1 MKDYDFAGWATR
13 NDLLCSDGR
22 TIRRD
27 AFKDCD
33 GKTVPIV
40 WNHDHNNPDNVL
52 GHGVLEN
59 RPEGVYMYGKFN
71 NSQRGV
77 SAKES
82 VFNGDVTALSIW
94 ANKLVQSEARDVL
107 HGDIKEV
114 SLVLAGANPGAY
126 IEDIVT
132 HGDSDEEAYIYAN
145 DFEPLELSHA
155 ESDDSDMTVMEVI
168 ETMNEQQ
175 QAVLLALIDAAKGD
189 NSMLNVFKDDES
201 DEDMS
206 HADDDESS
214 EDTGNSEESDDGEE
228 TVSDVLSTFNEEQAN
243 ALNILLGFAR
253 SNDDPA
259 ECMSDEERQ
268 AVIDAF
274 DTLDEKQ
281 QQVALYTI
289 GRVAENDINQND
301 EISEGGNS
309 MKHNVFEAQTNEN
322 EEVTVLSHAEE
333 MEIISDM
340 KKHGSLRE
348 SYLAHVDGAD
358 TALPSYTMGG
368 NTYNYGI
375 ANIGYLF
382 PENKELNGGAP
393 EFIKKPDAWVSAV
406 MNGVHRSPFARVK
419 TTFADITMDEA
430 RALGYKVKGQYKHEE
445 AFRLMKRTTDPT
457 TIYKKQKL
465 DRDDVID
472 ITGFD
477 VIAWIRGEMRMKLDE
492 EIARAILIGDGR
504 SSASDD
510 KIDELKV
517 RPIWTDE
524 DFFTLKEAVTVAA
537 DADEDAVARAFIRK
551 AIKARKNYRGSG
563 NCTLFTTEDMLTD
576 MLLLEDLNGRIIYD
590 SEAKLCSALRVKN
603 IITVPEMEN
612 KSRTVDGVA
621 RPLMGIIVN
630 MNDYNVGAD
639 KGGAVNMFDDF
650 DIDYNQQK
658 YLIETRIS
666 GALTKYHSAIVL
678 EKVVASAQE

>member
-13 NDLLCSDGR
+13 NDLVCTDGR
-22 TIRRD
+22 TIKRD
-27 AFKDCD
+27 AFKHCH
-33 GKTVPIV
+33 GKEVPIV

-59 RPEGVYMYGKFN
+59 RPEGVYVYGKFN
-71 NSQRGV
+71 NSARGL
-77 SAKES
+77 SAKEA
-82 VFNGDVTALSIW
+82 VIHGDVTALSIF
-94 ANKLVQSEARDVL
+94 ANKLKQNSNRDVL

-126 IEDIVT
+126 IEDVFA
-132 HGDSDEEAYIYAN
+132 HGEDESDEAYIYAN
-145 DFEPLELSHA
+145 DFEPLEICH
-155 ESDDSDMTVMEVI
+155 SDDSDDSNDSDDSDDGDETVLDVFNGMTEK
-168 ETMNEQQ
+168 QK
-175 QAVLLALIDAAKGD
+175 AVCLALMEAAKGEHMNKNKD
-189 NSMLNVFKDDES
+189 QIEHAETEETEKNEQTVQDVIESLNEDQYKTLSIMVALAAGEADEGSIDDETRAELKHTFDTFS
-201 DEDMS
+201 DTQKDVAYFIIGKVAE
-206 HADDDESS
+206 DDE
-214 EDTGNSEESDDGEE
+214 
-228 TVSDVLSTFNEEQAN
+228 
-243 ALNILLGFAR
+243 
-253 SNDDPA
+253 
-259 ECMSDEERQ
+259 
-268 AVIDAF
+268 
-274 DTLDEKQ
+274 
-281 QQVALYTI
+281 
-289 GRVAENDINQND
+289 NQND
-301 EISEGGNS
+301 KNIEGGNS
-309 MKHNVFEAQTNEN
+309 NMKKNVFEAQHT
-322 EEVTVLSHAEE
+322 EEMDDVMVLSHAEE
-333 MEIISDM
+333 LEIISDM

-348 SYLAHVDGAD
+348 SYLAHVDGAEA
-358 TALPSYTMGG
+358 ALPTYTMGDH
-368 NTYNYGI
+368 TYNYGM

-382 PENKELNGGAP
+382 PENKELNSGAP

-419 TTFADITMDEA
+419 TTFADVTMDEA

-465 DRDDVID
+465 DRDDIVD

-504 SSASDD
+504 STSSDD
-510 KIDELKV
+510 KIEETKV

-524 DFFTLKEAVTVAA
+524 DFFTIKEAVTVAA

-603 IITVPEMEN
+603 IVTVPEMEN
-612 KSRTVDGVA
+612 KKRNVEGVD

-678 EKVVASAQE
+678 EKVVAPAQA

>member
-1 MKDYDFAGWATR
+1 METYDFAGWATR
-13 NDLLCSDGR
+13 NDILCSDGR

-33 GKTVPIV
+33 GKQVPIV

-52 GHGVLEN
+52 GHGMLEN
-59 RPEGVYMYGKFN
+59 RPEGMYVYGKFN
-71 NSQRGV
+71 NSQRGQ

-82 VFNGDVTALSIW
+82 VLNGDVTALSIW
-94 ANKLVQSEARDVL
+94 ANKLVQSESRDVL
-107 HGDIKEV
+107 HGQIREV

-126 IEDIVT
+126 IEDVFA
-132 HGDSDEEAYIYAN
+132 HGDDFSDEAYIYAN
-145 DFEPLELSHA
+145 DFEPLEIYHSEDGEEP
-155 ESDDSDMTVMEVI
+155 ESKTVLDVFNTMSDE
-168 ETMNEQQ
+168 Q
-175 QAVLLALIDAAKGD
+175 QAVCLALIDAAKGG
-189 NSMLNVFKDDES
+189 NMLYNDEINHADEGEDYTVQDVLDSFDEEQTHALHVMAAIAAGEADAEDLS
-201 DEDMS
+201 DEDR
-206 HADDDESS
+206 
-214 EDTGNSEESDDGEE
+214 EEIAHS
-228 TVSDVLSTFNEEQAN
+228 
-243 ALNILLGFAR
+243 
-253 SNDDPA
+253 
-259 ECMSDEERQ
+259 
-268 AVIDAF
+268 F
-274 DTLDEKQ
+274 DTLDDVQQDVAYFVIGQIASEK
-281 QQVALYTI
+281 
-289 GRVAENDINQND
+289 GDENDDNF
-301 EISEGGNS
+301 EGGNS
-309 MKHNVFEAQTNEN
+309 MKHNIFEADMYED
-322 EEVTVLSHAEE
+322 EDTVLSHADE
-333 MEIISDM
+333 MDIIAGM
-340 KKHGSLRE
+340 KQFGSLRE
-348 SYLAHVDGAD
+348 SFLAHVDGAD
-358 TALPSYTMGG
+358 TALPTYTYGD
-368 NTYNYGI
+368 NTYNYGM

-382 PENKELNGGAP
+382 PENKELGTGAP
-393 EFIKKPDAWVSAV
+393 EFIKKPDAWVSSV

-419 TTFADITMDEA
+419 TTFADVTMDEA

-477 VIAWIRGEMRMKLDE
+477 VVAWIRGEMREKLNE

-504 SSASDD
+504 SSSSED

-524 DFFTLKEAVTVAA
+524 DFFTIKKDVSVAA
-537 DADEDAVARAFIRK
+537 DADEDAIARAFIRA
-551 AIKARKNYRGSG
+551 AIKSRKDYRGSG

-590 SEAKLCSALRVKN
+590 SESKLCSALRVKN
-603 IITVPEMEN
+603 IVTVPDMEN
-612 KSRTVDGVA
+612 QKRTVEGVD

-678 EKVVASAQE
+678 EQVTQA

>member
-1 MKDYDFAGWATR
+1 MSDYHFAGWATR
-13 NDLLCSDGR
+13 NDIVCSDGR

-33 GKTVPIV
+33 GKQVPIV

-52 GHGVLEN
+52 GHGILQN
-59 RPEGVYMYGKFN
+59 RPEGVYMYGTFN
-71 NSQRGV
+71 NSSRGQ
-77 SAKES
+77 SAKEA
-82 VFNGDVTALSIW
+82 VLNGDVTALSIW
-94 ANKLVQSEARDVL
+94 ANKLVQSEKRDVL

-126 IEDIVT
+126 IEDVVA
-132 HGDSDEEAYIYAN
+132 HGCDGEEAYIYAN
-145 DFEPLELSHA
+145 DFEPLELFHA
-155 ESDDSDMTVMEVI
+155 ENDSEETVLDVI
-168 ETMNEQQ
+168 NSMNEKQ
-175 QAVLLALIDAAKGD
+175 QAVLIALVDAAKGN
-189 NSMLNVFKDDES
+189 NSMLNVFDKNAIQHS
-201 DEDMS
+201 DE
-206 HADDDESS
+206 EENTS
-214 EDTGNSEESDDGEE
+214 ETNEANE
-228 TVSDVLSTFNEEQAN
+228 TSGKTVKEVYDTFNEEQVKAVD
-243 ALNILLGFAR
+243 ALIGIASSGEQLSQEELAPIKKVFDSLNEDQKKCAYFLIGKAAEDNK
-253 SNDDPA
+253 SN
-259 ECMSDEERQ
+259 
-268 AVIDAF
+268 
-274 DTLDEKQ
+274 K
-281 QQVALYTI
+281 
-289 GRVAENDINQND
+289 ND

-309 MKHNVFEAQTNEN
+309 MKHNVFEAEAVET
-322 EEVTVLSHAEE
+322 EETVLSHAEE
-333 MEIISDM
+333 LEIINDM

-348 SYLAHVDGAD
+348 SFLAHVDGAD
-358 TALPSYTMGG
+358 TALPTYTMGG

-465 DRDDVID
+465 DRDDIVD

-477 VIAWIRGEMRMKLDE
+477 VISWIRGEMRTKLDA

-504 SSASDD
+504 SASSDD
-510 KIDELKV
+510 KIEETKV

-524 DFFTLKEAVTVAA
+524 DFFTIKEAVTVAE

-612 KSRTVDGVA
+612 QKRNVEGVD

-678 EKVVASAQE
+678 EKVVASAQA